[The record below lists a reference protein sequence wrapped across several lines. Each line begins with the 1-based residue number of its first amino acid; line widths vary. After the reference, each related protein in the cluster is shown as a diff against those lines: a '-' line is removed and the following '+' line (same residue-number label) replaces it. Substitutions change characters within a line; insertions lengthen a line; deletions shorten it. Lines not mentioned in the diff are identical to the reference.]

1 MKVLRQNFKER
12 TDVLSIKDSALSAK
26 LASLFKGEIKVT
38 GEEEE
43 EMVEKSNLEIPV
55 VNLSEANT
63 EAVAADVTTTATTQL
78 TGTFS
83 KVTLI
88 GQDGKETV
96 IKSPTISEG
105 AAIGLFDDLRKWI
118 ESQNEP
124 KAADAVNS
132 DYSEPT
138 AQVDG
143 TL

>member
-1 MKVLRQNFKER
+1 VKVLRQNFKER

-38 GEEEE
+38 GEE

-105 AAIGLFDDLRKWI
+105 AAIGLFDDLRNWI

-138 AQVDG
+138 AQADG